1 MSQEVEIKQL
11 DSIKFGVLSPTEIRR
26 LSVMEITTDETY
38 DQDGLSVPGGIMD
51 TRLGTIEPRQRCK
64 TCGNLP
70 DKCPGHFGHIEL
82 PVPVIHVSFAREIER
97 VLQSTCRQC
106 GRILLPNDRINYYRE
121 KMKEY
126 EELYGIV
133 PEQIFDQIKDE
144 VRRANRCPHCG
155 AEKYQIKLE
164 RPTKFYERDPD
175 GALRLLNSRIIRER
189 LNSIPNDDLRL
200 LNIDPEVAH
209 PAWYVIEVLPV
220 PPIQVRPS
228 IILETGERSEDD
240 LTHKLVDIIR
250 TARRIREYIESGASP
265 LIIQDH
271 EDLLQY
277 HVTTYFDNEA
287 VGVLPAQHRTRKTLR
302 TLAQRLKGKEG
313 RFRKNLSGK
322 RVDFSART
330 VISPDPYIDIDE
342 VGVPVEVAKILTVPE
357 RVTYWNRDR
366 LMQLVRNGPFTHPGS
381 EYIIRPSGA
390 KHKLQFVENRDSLAE
405 ALDIG
410 FVVERHLLD
419 GDFVIFNR
427 QPSLHRLSML
437 GHRVRVLPGK
447 TFRLNPSVCPP
458 YNADFDGDEMNLHV
472 PQSLEASVET
482 SMLLGVKNHYLT
494 PRYGAPI
501 MGAIRDFITGAYLLT
516 RKDTY
521 FTKEEFARIVYAA
534 GYEGELPEP
543 EVKTPEPLW
552 SGRQA
557 VSLLLRKDFNYV
569 NKTSVGDTASKEEA
583 EIVIKNGKIVSGV
596 IDKASIGAEK
606 ADTILH
612 RIIKKYGAEEGH
624 RFVSSFEKMVR
635 EFLLLRGFSF
645 SYRDVELP
653 KSVQEKVSKEVAQ
666 ADAEVDKLL
675 EEWKKGKIKRI
686 PGMSEEESLE
696 AYIMDALSNVRSRVG
711 ALVSSALGLDNSMV
725 VMTKTGARG
734 SDLNVGQISGCL
746 GQQALR
752 GKRIFKGY
760 FERPLPHFHRG
771 DLGPLARGFIK
782 ANYYMGLSPI
792 ELFYHSMS
800 GRESLVDTAVRTQQ
814 SGYLQRRLI
823 HALESLR
830 VEYDGTVRDSYGNI
844 VDIIYGDDGVDPSKS
859 DHGKSVDAFRILE
872 EYLLSLPKK
881 GNPASRQAVKKMIEE
896 HGRILPLNVKKETF
910 HAIISK
916 RLPASVARKVVE
928 RVVEEYKRALVEAG
942 ESVGIVAAQSIGEP
956 GTQMTLRT
964 FHYAGV
970 REANVTLGLPRLI
983 ELLDARKTPKTPMMT
998 VYLKKPYN
1006 EDYSRALRVAKKMV
1020 YTTIED
1026 VARIGLKST
1035 TAYDYLVIYPV
1046 KEWLAER
1053 GLSEEDLQKVFKT
1066 LNIKFNVKS
1075 DGTIEIP
1082 IKNDAE
1088 KFEAKIRKTPVSGI
1102 TGVKGV
1108 LLKEENK
1115 EYCIITEGSNLAE
1128 VFNIPEV
1135 DYTRTVS
1142 NDIHEIA
1149 EVLGI
1154 EAARAALINEM
1165 WKTLN
1170 EQGLDVDWRHLSLVA
1185 SAMTQDGTVKQIGR
1199 HGVSGSK
1206 QSVLAKAAFERAV
1219 QVLVEGAVAGMEDKL
1234 LGMTERVLAGS
1245 EIYAGT
1251 GMVKVYV
1258 DIEGFTRSRSD
1269 PEDVG
1274 GESVSKQQA

>member
-1 MSQEVEIKQL
+1 MSQEVEIKQI
-11 DSIKFGVLSPTEIRR
+11 DSIKFGVLAPAEIRR

-38 DQDGLSVPGGIMD
+38 DQDGLAVPGGIMD
-51 TRLGTIEPRQRCK
+51 THLGTIEPRQRCK

-82 PVPVIHVSFAREIER
+82 PVPVIHVSFAREIEH

-106 GRILLPNDRINYYRE
+106 GRILLPNDRTGHYRE
-121 KMKEY
+121 RMREY

-133 PEQIFDQIKDE
+133 PFQIFDQIKDE
-144 VRRANRCPHCG
+144 IRRSNRCPHCG

-164 RPTKFYERDPD
+164 RPTRFYERDPD
-175 GALRLLNSRIIRER
+175 GVLRLLNSRIIRER
-189 LNSIPNDDLRL
+189 LNRIPEDDLRL

-209 PAWYVIEVLPV
+209 PAWYVIEVFPV
-220 PPIQVRPS
+220 SPIQVRPS

-250 TARRIREYIESGASP
+250 TARRIREYLESGASP

-287 VGVLPAQHRTRKTLR
+287 VGVLPAQHRTRKTLK

-330 VISPDPYIDIDE
+330 VISPDPYLDIDE
-342 VGVPVEVAKILTVPE
+342 VGVPLEIARTLTVPE
-357 RVTYWNRDR
+357 KVTYWNRDW
-366 LMQLVRNGPFTHPGS
+366 LMQLVRNGPFNHPGS
-381 EYIIRPSGA
+381 EYIVRPNGA
-390 KHKLQFVENRDSLAE
+390 RHKLQFVENRDSLAE
-405 ALDIG
+405 ALDVG
-410 FVVERHLLD
+410 FVVERHLMD

-447 TFRLNPSVCPP
+447 TFRLHPSVCPP

-472 PQSLEASVET
+472 PQSIEAFVET
-482 SMLLGVKNHYLT
+482 DLLLGVKNHYLT

-501 MGAIRDFITGAYLLT
+501 MGAIRDFIVGAYLLT
-516 RKDTY
+516 KKNTYLTKDE
-521 FTKEEFARIVYAA
+521 FTRIIYAA
-534 GYEGELPEP
+534 GYEGDLPEP
-543 EVKTPEPLW
+543 AVKTPVPLW

-557 VSLLLRKDFNYV
+557 VSLLLKNDFNYF
-569 NKTSVGDTASKEEA
+569 NKTSVGGEYDKEEA
-583 EIVIKNGKIVSGV
+583 EIIIKNGEIVSGV

-612 RIIKKYGAEEGH
+612 RIIKKYGPEEGH
-624 RFVSSFEKMVR
+624 KFISSFEKMVK

-645 SYRDVELP
+645 SYRDVSLP
-653 KSVQEKVSKEVAQ
+653 KDVRTRVNEESDQ
-666 ADAEVDKLL
+666 ADVEVDNLL
-675 EEWKKGKIKRI
+675 EEWRKGRIKRI

-696 AYIMDALSNVRSRVG
+696 AYIMDSLSNVRSKVG
-711 ALVSSALGLDNSMV
+711 NLVSSTLGLDNNMV
-725 VMTKTGARG
+725 IMTKTGARG

-760 FERPLPHFHRG
+760 NGRPLPSFHRG
-771 DLGPLARGFIK
+771 DLGPVARGFIK
-782 ANYYMGLSPI
+782 ANYYEGLSPI

-823 HALESLR
+823 HALESVR

-844 VDIIYGDDGVDPSKS
+844 IDVIYGEDGVDPSKS
-859 DHGKSVDAFRILE
+859 DHGKSVDAKRI
-872 EYLLSLPKK
+872 
-881 GNPASRQAVKKMIEE
+881 
-896 HGRILPLNVKKETF
+896 
-910 HAIISK
+910 
-916 RLPASVARKVVE
+916 
-928 RVVEEYKRALVEAG
+928 VEEYSLSIVKKGKPATRQTITKLIEEYGRHLPPNIKRELFQSIVSKGLSRTNAKNVIERIIEEYERALVEAG
-942 ESVGIVAAQSIGEP
+942 ESVGVIAAQSIGEP

-998 VYLKKPYN
+998 VYLKSPYN
-1006 EDYSRALRVAKKMV
+1006 EDYGKALRVARKLV

-1026 VARIGLKST
+1026 VAKLSFKST
-1035 TAYDYLVIYPV
+1035 TAYDYLIIYPV
-1046 KEWLAER
+1046 KEWLSER
-1053 GLSEEDLQKVFKT
+1053 GLSKRNIERVLKT
-1066 LNIKFNVKS
+1066 LNLKFNVKG
-1075 DGTIEIP
+1075 DGSIEVPIEI
-1082 IKNDAE
+1082 DVQ
-1088 KFEAKIRKTPVSGI
+1088 KFESKIKKTPISGI
-1102 TGVKGV
+1102 TKIKGV
-1108 LLKEENK
+1108 LLKEEDK
-1115 EYCIITEGSNLAE
+1115 EYYIITEGSNLVE
-1128 VFNIPEV
+1128 VFNVPEV

-1142 NDIHEIA
+1142 NDIHEVA
-1149 EVLGI
+1149 DVLGI
-1154 EAARAALINEM
+1154 EAARTVLINEM
-1165 WKTLN
+1165 WRTLN

-1185 SAMTQDGTVKQIGR
+1185 STMTQDGVIKQIGR
-1199 HGVSGSK
+1199 HGISGSK

-1219 QVLVEGAVAGMEDKL
+1219 QVLVEGAVSGAEDKL

-1245 EIYAGT
+1245 EIFAGT

-1258 DIEGFTRSRSD
+1258 DIEGFARGREGD
-1269 PEDVG
+1269 DDVG
-1274 GESVSKQQA
+1274 KKNVVEQQA

>member
-1 MSQEVEIKQL
+1 MSQEVEIKQV
-11 DSIKFGVLSPTEIRR
+11 DSIKFGVLSPVEIRR
-26 LSVMEITTDETY
+26 LSVMEVTTDETY
-38 DQDGLSVPGGIMD
+38 DQDGLSVPGGVMD

-106 GRILLPNDRINYYRE
+106 GRILLPNDRINDYRE
-121 KMKEY
+121 KIREF
-126 EELYGIV
+126 EENYGIV
-133 PEQIFDQIKDE
+133 PDQIFDQIKDE

-155 AEKYQIKLE
+155 ADKYQVKLE
-164 RPTKFYERDPD
+164 RPTRFYERDPD
-175 GALRLLNSRIIRER
+175 GVLRLLNTRIIRER
-189 LNSIPNDDLRL
+189 LNRVPEDDLRL

-240 LTHKLVDIIR
+240 LTHKLVDIVR

-287 VGVLPAQHRTRKTLR
+287 VGILPAQHRTRKTLK

-330 VISPDPYIDIDE
+330 VISPDPYLDIDE
-342 VGVPVEVAKILTVPE
+342 VGVPEEIAKILTVPE
-357 RVTYWNRDR
+357 RVTYWNRDW
-366 LMQLVRNGPFTHPGS
+366 LVQLVRNGPFIHPGS
-381 EYIIRPSGA
+381 EYVVRPNGA
-390 KHKLQFVENRDSLAE
+390 RHKLQFVENRDSLAE

-410 FVVERHLLD
+410 FIVERHLLD

-437 GHRVRVLPGK
+437 GHRVKVLPGK
-447 TFRLNPSVCPP
+447 TFRLHPSVCPP

-472 PQSLEASVET
+472 PQSIEAHVET
-482 SMLLGVKNHYLT
+482 SMLLGVKKHYLT

-521 FTKEEFARIVYAA
+521 LTKEEFARIIYAA
-534 GYEGELPEP
+534 GYEGKLPEP
-543 EVKTPEPLW
+543 EVKKPVPLW

-557 VSLLLRKDFNYV
+557 VSLLFKEDFNYV
-569 NKTSVGDTASKEEA
+569 NKTSIGGPSRDEA
-583 EIVIKNGKIVSGV
+583 EIIVKNGKLVSGV

-624 RFVSSFEKMVR
+624 RFISSFQKMVR

-645 SYRDVELP
+645 SYRDVSLP
-653 KSVQEKVSKEVAQ
+653 EEVQEQVEKEANQ
-666 ADAEVDKLL
+666 ADVEVNSLL
-675 EEWKKGKIKRI
+675 EDWSKGRIKRI

-696 AYIMDALSNVRSRVG
+696 AYIMDALSKVRSKVG
-711 ALVSSALGLDNSMV
+711 SLVSSSLGLDNNMV
-725 VMTKTGARG
+725 IMTKTGARG

-760 FERPLPHFHRG
+760 IGRPLPHFRKG
-771 DLGPLARGFIK
+771 DLSPVARGFVK
-782 ANYYMGLSPI
+782 SNYYTGLSPV
-792 ELFYHSMS
+792 ELFYHSMG

-844 VDIIYGDDGVDPSKS
+844 VDVIYGEDGVDPSKS
-859 DHGKSVDAFRILE
+859 DHGKSVDAKRIVE
-872 EYLLSLPKK
+872 EYALS
-881 GNPASRQAVKKMIEE
+881 AVKKGKPADRQTVKRIIEE
-896 HGRILPLNVKKETF
+896 HGRLLPVNIQREAF
-910 HAIISK
+910 HAIVSK
-916 RLPASVARKVVE
+916 GLSKQAARNVVE
-928 RVVEEYKRALVEAG
+928 QILREYRRALVEAG
-942 ESVGIVAAQSIGEP
+942 ESVGVVAAQSIGEP

-998 VYLKKPYN
+998 VYLKTPYN
-1006 EDYSRALRVAKKMV
+1006 KDYARALRVARKLV

-1026 VARIGLKST
+1026 VSRISLKST
-1035 TAYDYLVIYPV
+1035 MAYDYLVIHPV
-1046 KEWLAER
+1046 KEWLSER
-1053 GLSEEDLQKVFKT
+1053 GLSEKDVEKVLET
-1066 LNIKFNVKS
+1066 LGLKFNVKS
-1075 DGTIEIP
+1075 DGSFEIL
-1082 IKNDAE
+1082 IKTDPQ
-1088 KFEAKIRKTPVSGI
+1088 KFESKIRKTPVSGI
-1102 TGVKGV
+1102 TKVKGV
-1108 LLKEENK
+1108 LLKEEAG
-1115 EYCIITEGSNLAE
+1115 EYCIVTEGSNLAE

-1135 DYTRTVS
+1135 DHTRTIS

-1149 EVLGI
+1149 GVLGI

-1185 SAMTQDGTVKQIGR
+1185 SAMTQDGEIKQIGR
-1199 HGVSGSK
+1199 HGVSGRK

-1219 QVLVEGAVAGMEDKL
+1219 QVLVEGAVSGAEDRL

-1245 EIYAGT
+1245 EIFAGT

-1258 DIEGFTRSRSD
+1258 DIGGFLSRSENKD
-1269 PEDVG
+1269 D
-1274 GESVSKQQA
+1274 GENVAQQQA

>member
-1 MSQEVEIKQL
+1 MSQEVEIKRI
-11 DSIKFGVLSPTEIRR
+11 DSIRFGVLSPAEIRK
-26 LSVMEITTDETY
+26 LSVMEVTTDETY

-64 TCGNLP
+64 TCSNLP

-82 PVPVIHVSFAREIER
+82 PVPVIHVSFVREIER

-106 GRILLPNDRINYYRE
+106 GRILLPNDRIAYYRE
-121 KMKEY
+121 KIRGYDEF
-126 EELYGIV
+126 YGMV
-133 PEQIFDQIKDE
+133 PSQLFDQIRDE

-155 AEKYQIKLE
+155 AEKYQIRLE
-164 RPTKFYERDPD
+164 RPTKFYERDSE
-175 GALRLLNSRIIRER
+175 GVLKLLNSRIIRER
-189 LNSIPNDDLRL
+189 LSRIPDDDLML

-209 PAWYVIEVLPV
+209 PSWYIIEVLPV

-240 LTHKLVDIIR
+240 LTHKLVDIVR

-287 VGVLPAQHRTRKTLR
+287 VGILPAQHRTRKTLK

-322 RVDFSART
+322 RVNFSART
-330 VISPDPYIDIDE
+330 VISPDPYLEIDE
-342 VGVPVEVAKILTVPE
+342 VGVPQEIAKILTVPE
-357 RVTYWNRDR
+357 KVTYWNREW

-381 EYIIRPSGA
+381 EYIIRPNGA
-390 KHKLQFVENRDSLAE
+390 RHKLQFVENRDSLAE
-405 ALDIG
+405 ALDVG
-410 FVVERHLLD
+410 FVVERHLMD
-419 GDFVIFNR
+419 GDFVVFNR

-437 GHRVRVLPGK
+437 GHVVKVLPGK
-447 TFRLNPSVCPP
+447 TFRLHPSVCPP

-472 PQSLEASVET
+472 PQSIEASVET
-482 SMLLGVKNHYLT
+482 GIILGIKNHYLT

-501 MGAIRDFITGAYLLT
+501 MGAIRDFITGAFLLT
-516 RKDTY
+516 RRDTY
-521 FTKEEFARIVYAA
+521 LTKEEFARIVYAA
-534 GYEGELPEP
+534 GYEGEIPEP
-543 EVKTPEPLW
+543 EVKKPTPMW
-552 SGRQA
+552 TGRQA
-557 VSLLLRKDFNYV
+557 VSLLFREDFNYV
-569 NKTSVGDTASKEEA
+569 NKTSVGDAAGKEDA
-583 EIVIKNGKIVSGV
+583 EIVIKNGKLISGV

-612 RIIKKYGAEEGH
+612 RIIKKYGVEEGH
-624 RFVSSFEKMVR
+624 RFISSFEKMVR

-645 SYRDVELP
+645 SYRDVLLP
-653 KSVQEKVSKEVAQ
+653 PDVEGRVRREADLADQEVK
-666 ADAEVDKLL
+666 KLL
-675 EEWKKGKIKRI
+675 EDWRKGRIKKI

-696 AYIMDALSNVRSRVG
+696 AYIMDALSNVRSKVG
-711 ALVSSALGLDNSMV
+711 ETVSSTLGLDNGMV
-725 VMTKTGARG
+725 IMTKTGARG
-734 SDLNVGQISGCL
+734 SELNVGQISGCL

-760 FERPLPHFHRG
+760 NERPLPHFRRG
-771 DLGPLARGFIK
+771 DLGPVTRGFIK
-782 ANYYMGLSPI
+782 SNYCKGLSPI

-844 VDIIYGDDGVDPSKS
+844 IDIVYGEDCVDPSKS
-859 DHGKSVDAFRILE
+859 DHGKSVDARRIVE
-872 EYLLSLPKK
+872 EYTLSEGKK
-881 GNPASRQAVKKMIEE
+881 GMPASKQTIKRMIEE
-896 HGRILPLNVKKETF
+896 YGGHLPINIKKEAF
-910 HAIISK
+910 QAMVSK
-916 RLPASVARKVVE
+916 GLPKSMVKDAVQRIV
-928 RVVEEYKRALVEAG
+928 REYEHSLVEAG
-942 ESVGIVAAQSIGEP
+942 ESVGVVAAQSIGEP

-998 VYLKKPYN
+998 VYLKSPYN
-1006 EDYSRALRVAKKMV
+1006 NDYNKALRVAKKMV
-1020 YTTIED
+1020 YTTIKD
-1026 VARIGLKST
+1026 VATLSLKST
-1035 TAYDYLVIYPV
+1035 ATCDYLILHPV
-1046 KEWLAER
+1046 KEWLSER
-1053 GLSEEDLQKVFKT
+1053 GVSAEDIEKALKA
-1066 LNIKFNVKS
+1066 LNLKFNVKN
-1075 DGTIEIP
+1075 DGSIEIP
-1082 IKNDAE
+1082 IKMDALKLE
-1088 KFEAKIRKTPVSGI
+1088 SKIRKIPVSGI
-1102 TGVKGV
+1102 TRVKGV
-1108 LLKEENK
+1108 LLKEGGK
-1115 EYCIITEGSNLAE
+1115 EYYILTEGSNLAE

-1142 NDIHEIA
+1142 NDIQEIT

-1165 WKTLN
+1165 WETLN

-1185 SAMTQDGTVKQIGR
+1185 SAMTQDGTIKQIGR
-1199 HGVSGSK
+1199 HGVTGSK
-1206 QSVLAKAAFERAV
+1206 HSVLAKAAFERAV
-1219 QVLVEGAVAGMEDKL
+1219 QVLVEGAVSGAEDKL

-1251 GMVKVYV
+1251 GIVRVYV
-1258 DIEGFTRSRSD
+1258 DIEGFTRSG
-1269 PEDVG
+1269 EGNDVG
-1274 GESVSKQQA
+1274 ENSNFEQQA

>member
-1 MSQEVEIKQL
+1 MSQEVEVKQI
-11 DSIKFGVLSPTEIRR
+11 DSVKFGVLSPAEIRR
-26 LSVMEITTDETY
+26 LSVMEVTTDETY
-38 DQDGLSVPGGIMD
+38 DQDGLSVPGGVMD
-51 TRLGTIEPRQRCK
+51 IRLGTIEPRQRCK

-70 DKCPGHFGHIEL
+70 DKCLGHFGHIEL

-97 VLQSTCRQC
+97 VLQSICRQC
-106 GRILLPNDRINYYRE
+106 GRILLPNDRINHY
-121 KMKEY
+121 KERIRGY
-126 EELYGIV
+126 DENYGIV
-133 PEQIFDQIKDE
+133 PDQVFSQIKDE
-144 VRRANRCPHCG
+144 VRRSNRCPHCG
-155 AEKYQIKLE
+155 ADKYQVKLE
-164 RPTKFYERDPD
+164 RPTRFYERDPD
-175 GALRLLNSRIIRER
+175 GVLRLLNTRIIRER
-189 LNSIPNDDLRL
+189 LNRVPDDDLRL

-240 LTHKLVDIIR
+240 LTHKLVDIVR

-287 VGVLPAQHRTRKTLR
+287 VGILPAQHRTRKTLK

-330 VISPDPYIDIDE
+330 VISPDPYLSIDE
-342 VGVPVEVAKILTVPE
+342 VGVPEEIAKILTVPE
-357 RVTYWNRDR
+357 RVTYWNRDW
-366 LMQLVRNGPFTHPGS
+366 LVQLVRNGPFIHPGS
-381 EYIIRPSGA
+381 EYVVRPNGA
-390 KHKLQFVENRDSLAE
+390 RHKLQFVENRDSLAE

-410 FVVERHLLD
+410 FLVERHLFD

-437 GHRVRVLPGK
+437 GHRVKVLPGR
-447 TFRLNPSVCPP
+447 TFRLHPSVCPP

-472 PQSLEASVET
+472 PQSIEAHVET
-482 SMLLGVKNHYLT
+482 SLLLGVKKHYLT

-516 RKDTY
+516 RRDTY
-521 FTKEEFARIVYAA
+521 LTKEEFARIAYAA
-534 GYEGELPEP
+534 GYDGELPEP
-543 EVKTPEPLW
+543 EVSTPVPLW

-557 VSLLLRKDFNYV
+557 ASLLFKEDFNYV
-569 NKTSVGDTASKEEA
+569 NKTSVGGVSSKDEA
-583 EIVIKNGKIVSGV
+583 EIIVKNGKLVSGV
-596 IDKASIGAEK
+596 VDKASIGAEK

-612 RIIKKYGAEEGH
+612 RIIKKYGSEEGH
-624 RFVSSFEKMVR
+624 RFISSFEKMVK
-635 EFLLLRGFSF
+635 EFMLLRGFSF
-645 SYRDVELP
+645 SYRDVSLLEQ
-653 KSVQEKVSKEVAQ
+653 VQKQVANEADQ
-666 ADAEVDKLL
+666 ADIEVNNLL
-675 EEWKKGKIKRI
+675 EEWRSGRIKRI

-696 AYIMDALSNVRSRVG
+696 AYIMDALSKVRSKVG
-711 ALVSSALGLDNSMV
+711 NLVSSTLGLDNNMV

-760 FERPLPHFHRG
+760 SGRPLPHFHKG
-771 DLGPLARGFIK
+771 DLSPIARGFVK
-782 ANYYMGLSPI
+782 SNYHAGLSPV

-844 VDIIYGDDGVDPSKS
+844 VEIIYGEDGVDPSKS
-859 DHGKSVDAFRILE
+859 DHGKSVDAKRIVD
-872 EYLLSLPKK
+872 EYVLSMVRRGK
-881 GNPASRQAVKKMIEE
+881 PASKQTVKKIIEE
-896 HGRILPLNVKKETF
+896 HGRLLPANIQREAF
-910 HAIISK
+910 HAIVSK
-916 RLPASVARKVVE
+916 GLSKQAVRKVIEQIV
-928 RVVEEYKRALVEAG
+928 REYRRALVEAG
-942 ESVGIVAAQSIGEP
+942 ESVGVVAAQSIGEP

-983 ELLDARKTPKTPMMT
+983 ELLDARKTPKTPIMT
-998 VYLKKPYN
+998 VYLKSPYN
-1006 EDYSRALRVAKKMV
+1006 KDYSRALRVARKLV
-1020 YTTIED
+1020 YTTVED
-1026 VARIGLKST
+1026 VAKISLKST
-1035 TAYDYLVIYPV
+1035 MAYDYLVIHPV
-1046 KEWLAER
+1046 KEWLSER
-1053 GLSEEDLQKVFKT
+1053 GLSEKDIKNVLKT
-1066 LNIKFNVKS
+1066 LGQKFNIKN
-1075 DGTIEIP
+1075 DGSIEIP
-1082 IKNDAE
+1082 IKADPQ
-1088 KFEAKIRKTPVSGI
+1088 KFESKIRKTPVSGI
-1102 TGVKGV
+1102 TKVKGV
-1108 LLKEENK
+1108 LLKEEGK
-1115 EYCIITEGSNLAE
+1115 EYFIMTEGSNLVE

-1135 DYTRTVS
+1135 DYARTIS

-1149 EVLGI
+1149 NVLGI

-1185 SAMTQDGTVKQIGR
+1185 SAMTQDGEIKQIGR
-1199 HGVSGSK
+1199 HGVSGRK

-1219 QVLVEGAVAGMEDKL
+1219 QVLVEGAVSGSEDRF

-1245 EIYAGT
+1245 EIFAGT

-1258 DIEGFTRSRSD
+1258 DIEGFSNRG
-1269 PEDVG
+1269 DVNDG
-1274 GESVSKQQA
+1274 GEGVAEQQA